1 MLGHALASTWHQD
14 LIREFKLPTEDE
26 AGRFARTLAAW
37 NAASDLDPEPFRE
50 SFTHGLVDKPATVAR
65 LRQAAA
71 GSAEAKTIGQ
81 MVDASRPLTQAI
93 RDIGAHGWE
102 DVREGLADK
111 AAAAMPAQF
120 AAPVGTPILA
130 TGNKTRH
137 GKIVLAGASE
147 EEINPREAIE
157 PEAGVRSDLY
167 NIARRALQ
175 QLNPNHPELEGI
187 YTWDWVPDN
196 RALDRLRDAI
206 REEYR
211 DAWTMLE
218 TLDPGNPAIK
228 NRADPSATPSPQE
241 IEELRKAV
249 LKTYRKI
256 RTSPQPKATTS
267 PVITPNELENK
278 TVEEIT
284 EIARQKGLILSKM
297 DGKT

>member
-1 MLGHALASTWHQD
+1 M
-14 LIREFKLPTEDE
+14 
-26 AGRFARTLAAW
+26 
-37 NAASDLDPEPFRE
+37 
-50 SFTHGLVDKPATVAR
+50 
-65 LRQAAA
+65 
-71 GSAEAKTIGQ
+71 
-81 MVDASRPLTQAI
+81 
-93 RDIGAHGWE
+93 
-102 DVREGLADK
+102 
-111 AAAAMPAQF
+111 
-120 AAPVGTPILA
+120 
-130 TGNKTRH
+130 
-137 GKIVLAGASE
+137 
-147 EEINPREAIE
+147 
-157 PEAGVRSDLY
+157 
-167 NIARRALQ
+167 
-175 QLNPNHPELEGI
+175 NHPELEGI

-206 REEYR
+206 RDEYHRLRSSIGQLSPERTESKNCPGPSYRPSLEDIKALGDALQEEYR

-228 NRADPSATPSPQE
+228 NRTDPSATPSPQE

-297 DGKT
+297 DGKNIVWRDPVTGEDRLLIDHGHVTAVGMPYNNPNAAVDHVHGYGSRGRSDKISDPQTGDTHFPLRKSWPQWLKIYRETR